1 MTNFLTYNMLVR
13 PVNFKVPSSL
23 LLSTAEDTRVL
34 THNALYSFSVSTG
47 IIPTSP
53 LFQMELY
60 RFSDETDEQL
70 RIQVALII
78 RTISI

>member
-13 PVNFKVPSSL
+13 PVNFKFPSSL

-34 THNALYSFSVSTG
+34 THCAVYSFSVATG

-60 RFSDETDEQL
+60 RVTDDTDEQI
-70 RIQVALII
+70 RIQVVLII
-78 RTISI
+78 WSI

>member
-13 PVNFKVPSSL
+13 PVNFKFPSSL

-34 THNALYSFSVSTG
+34 THNAVFSFSVSTG

-60 RFSDETDEQL
+60 QYRFSYDTDEQL
-70 RIQVALII
+70 RIQVALLLY
-78 RTISI
+78 